1 MRLFTAALFLI
12 TTFLLPVVEAD
23 LESAAALYPKCGLD
37 CTIAGI
43 AQSPCSATDQ
53 ACICTNQQL
62 AETITICVAMNC
74 TIKEQLTTKNVSMTA
89 CGSPIRDRSSL
100 VSGFGAGGG
109 AVALI
114 IYMIRIFAKLK
125 VPAAKIGYDD
135 ITITIAMILLI
146 AFSAL
151 SVVLAS
157 NGYGRDIWTVPF
169 DDITLIL
176 KVYFI
181 DELLY
186 IIIISLTKVAIIC
199 FYIRVFPEKYFRR
212 VAFATMAATLLYMV
226 AFLVVSAFQCQP
238 VSLAWTHW
246 DGEHEGKCNNVNAQ
260 GWAAA
265 AINIVLDVVILVMPL
280 RLVMKLSLHWKKK
293 LQIMIMLSV
302 GACVIVVSALRL
314 DTLFQFATSQNLTWD
329 TTAFGYW
336 SCIEMDVGV
345 ICACMPAIYSLFKH
359 YFPKVIG
366 GTVHG
371 KSKGS
376 GLSGSRSGARTPAIQ
391 LDRRRDA
398 KDGGQDFVRLVDLE
412 SVKDDRV
419 GFAPGTAF

>member
-1 MRLFTAALFLI
+1 MRLFTTLLFLI
-12 TTFLLPVVEAD
+12 TATLLALVEAD

-37 CTIAGI
+37 CTLAGI
-43 AQSPCSATDQ
+43 AQSDCSATDQ

-89 CGSPIRDRSSL
+89 CGAPIRDRSNL

-109 AVALI
+109 AVALVI
-114 IYMIRIFAKLK
+114 FLVRIFAKIT

-135 ITITIAMILLI
+135 ITITIAMILLV

-157 NGYGRDIWTVPF
+157 HGYGKDIWTVPF

-186 IIIISLTKVAIIC
+186 IVIISLTKVAIIC
-199 FYIRVFPEKYFRR
+199 FYLRVFPEKNFRR
-212 VAFATMAATLLYMV
+212 IAFGTMAVTLLYMI

-246 DGEHEGKCNNVNAQ
+246 DGEHEGRCNNVNAQ

-265 AINIVLDVVILVMPL
+265 AINIALDVVILVMPL
-280 RLVMKLSLHWKKK
+280 RLVMKLNLHWKKK
-293 LQIMIMLSV
+293 LQIMLMLSV
-302 GACVIVVSALRL
+302 GVFVIVVSALRL

-345 ICACMPAIYSLFKH
+345 ICACMPAMYSLFKH
-359 YFPKVIG
+359 YFPKIIG
-366 GTVHG
+366 STVQG
-371 KSKGS
+371 KSKAS
-376 GLSGSRSGARTPAIQ
+376 GLSGSRSGARTPGIQ
-391 LDRRRDA
+391 FDRRKDD

-412 SVKDDRV
+412 SVKEDRV
-419 GFAPGTAF
+419 GTAPGTAF